1 MGPGIR
7 RLSGKGLMML
17 GQFGSVLISYPS
29 AGMQPAAPHVKAT
42 DDISCSQESFPFYRA
57 CRLPQAPQ
65 QAFPSE
71 ERSAPDSAAGLTSC
85 FFISLFCFLS

>member
-1 MGPGIR
+1 
-7 RLSGKGLMML
+7 MML

-29 AGMQPAAPHVKAT
+29 AGMQPPAPHVKAT

-71 ERSAPDSAAGLTSC
+71 ERSAGFCCRFNELLFYFLVLFPFLTV
-85 FFISLFCFLS
+85 